1 MDTNNRFTKEKEQEL
16 IERLKEPYIYYADYR
31 DQIEDTFIKELVED
45 IENDP
50 NTPPITLFK
59 EKIWECYEDAEYP
72 EQQSYAADIGL
83 DYKNLSEEDQE
94 RFDEVFMEHI
104 YCEPDYDHFLSQDV
118 CVNIIIDSGDYNW
131 DLGCNQVY
139 PHYDGDYDYNKR
151 HGIPDDSCITWL
163 AKKQGYNK
171 TQTKKA
177 LLDKVYD
184 NSRFL
189 KSLREEL
196 LNCTSHMNTLVFLKQ
211 MTIQEWLEALEK
223 DKITIPKETPCGL
236 VDFWMGAG
244 GLINI
249 ELEKDVTVTKKN
261 IHEIIPDCCKSYS
274 IHSIYGC
281 TDDFWN

>member
-31 DQIEDTFIKELVED
+31 DQIEDTFIKELAKD

-104 YCEPDYDHFLSQDV
+104 YCEPDYDHFLSQNI
-118 CVNIIIDSGDYNW
+118 CINIIIDSGDYNW

-163 AKKQGYNK
+163 AKKTRIQQNSDKKCTPGQNVLQQPIPEITQGRTPELYK
-171 TQTKKA
+171 P
-177 LLDKVYD
+177 YEHI
-184 NSRFL
+184 
-189 KSLREEL
+189 SLFE
-196 LNCTSHMNTLVFLKQ
+196 
-211 MTIQEWLEALEK
+211 
-223 DKITIPKETPCGL
+223 
-236 VDFWMGAG
+236 
-244 GLINI
+244 
-249 ELEKDVTVTKKN
+249 
-261 IHEIIPDCCKSYS
+261 
-274 IHSIYGC
+274 
-281 TDDFWN
+281 TDDYSGMAGSIRKR